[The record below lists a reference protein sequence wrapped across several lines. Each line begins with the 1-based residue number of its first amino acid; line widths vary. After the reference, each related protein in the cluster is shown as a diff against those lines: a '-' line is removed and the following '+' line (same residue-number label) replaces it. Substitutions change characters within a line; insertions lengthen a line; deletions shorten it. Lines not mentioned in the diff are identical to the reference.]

1 MLKNLKTSIVI
12 VLAFVFVLS
21 LASQSDAQ
29 TKKRKKR
36 PVKKAPTTAVVPPLY
51 TSEPIIVSRASDYDS
66 DQNKDDVTLEP
77 LQQTAPLT
85 ARDQQ
90 LADIAAR
97 IRSLEKSLKKGYD
110 DKQKTLLMNLD
121 ILTRAEQRAES
132 LRKQRFDLVEK
143 ENAIQI
149 KLDQLEY
156 DMRPEMIQQNTS
168 MMGSL
173 RPEELRDARRKSLEA
188 ERRNLQSLLTDVQN
202 ARAALDKSVVAAE
215 DLVERIRGKLE
226 KDIDAAIADDK
237 PDE

>member
-1 MLKNLKTSIVI
+1 MLFRWLVWRKMRLSCLRAISFRTSPKKLTATVGSDEMLKNLKTSIVI

-121 ILTRAEQRAES
+121 ILTRTEQRAES

-143 ENAIQI
+143 EYAIQI

-156 DMRPEMIQQNTS
+156 D
-168 MMGSL
+168 
-173 RPEELRDARRKSLEA
+173 
-188 ERRNLQSLLTDVQN
+188 
-202 ARAALDKSVVAAE
+202 
-215 DLVERIRGKLE
+215 
-226 KDIDAAIADDK
+226 
-237 PDE
+237 